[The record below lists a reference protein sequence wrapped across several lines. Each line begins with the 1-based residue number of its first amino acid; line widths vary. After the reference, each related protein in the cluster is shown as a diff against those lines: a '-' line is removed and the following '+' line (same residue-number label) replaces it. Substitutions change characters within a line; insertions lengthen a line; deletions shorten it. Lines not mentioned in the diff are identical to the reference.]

1 MEKQHLTPAECWDDF
16 WEWYKGQR
24 PARMPNELA
33 VADLTHRGEV
43 KKTNRKGKVVVV
55 RLGAERIARLLDKYA
70 KGRYKFH
77 EGSPYFTMQ

>member
-1 MEKQHLTPAECWDDF
+1 MEKQHLTPAECWEDF

-33 VADLTHRGEV
+33 VADLRQRGEV
-43 KKTNRKGKVVVV
+43 KKMNKKGKVVVV

-70 KGRYKFH
+70 KDKYNFH
-77 EGSPYFTMQ
+77 EATFTKK